1 MIRRKK
7 DLKRI
12 FFAALFIITIFLSNA
27 QILSNLNRFQDDKI
41 NNTFK
46 EGVLDEFPLNSDLS
60 LDDTITGSGIDQ
72 DVRIYTNNKSENLND
87 NQEFFEIPTILS
99 KDMFLTYGDLNFTF
113 QDNFTTEYILEDND
127 ALYPLGDFIF
137 YDFNSNENYSNI
149 TYTPGAQYNG
159 GDWGDLVDVD
169 NSSFIDLS
177 NSTNGILNFTIAA
190 NFSNMDSNPY
200 NVEFNRTHILGLL
213 LSLVFDISED
223 ANLTIKIK
231 DIGTGWENVTNKHF
245 INSSLEEQEIRYR
258 FINENLNYID
268 LTNTTFI
275 QFVFERSDNTPYN
288 IELKKFDFQ
297 STYAFDLPITNTE
310 YVALEFDLKGL
321 KTTVNGF
328 YAWIRTLDLV
338 EAATTQLNITLYRAN
353 RTVERNDLYLRN
365 INLGPD
371 YDELKDTKLVIN
383 HTADKLFYF
392 ELNKA
397 NLNLSNYFIVIKSNN
412 SKEVY
417 SLVTLPFDEYG
428 DDLRTE
434 HQLKTTE
441 DDGGLWKN
449 AIKNIDSAYIS
460 RQLDASSFKLNVTR
474 GYKPSDF
481 IINNTQTLK
490 IQDLP
495 IVDVS
500 IDTYPYNESSHLEW
514 GKGRW
519 HHNFTTPIED
529 DPTFQIDLTWDKTNI
544 KKFTFNVSYS
554 VNAYWIENAVAT
566 YRATYDDDPEWVLTY
581 DFYKDDPLF
590 DNWNFLEFWFTYHNF
605 LNAHNLTNPDTEE
618 IFYKT
623 EGQSILSENPEKY
636 KVIVNKTFANLDGFY
651 KLDLTSYNFIYK
663 MHSYIKFND
672 ILWETNGFMYGDNI
686 TTSVDIQDH
695 NSKAP
700 INGDANVTL
709 FYPNGTLF
717 STILQDP
724 DGIVEGAS
732 LVYDFDNE
740 TILELT
746 NDLKVRGEYYL
757 GFFWF
762 NGSAIGCKKVITYI
776 DTYYAQLDGLN
787 YNPTLR
793 KNIVFG
799 SVDKVY
805 HDFTLMIASVNDT
818 TRPNFYPINYTNINT
833 QFSYEIEDEQ
843 LPILLSSIKQSEN
856 ILNPN
861 EIVNI
866 KASIE
871 NLHQFFNASVK
882 INIKLVSFA
891 NEEWIIAEN
900 TSSTIELKFSGHP
913 GDNKEFDVN
922 LKVPDLNAT
931 TNIWT
936 GVNAPIRL
944 GGAKTLITVFIEDVN
959 IGIYE
964 SAHLSLLSNKS
975 NNDYDGYILGLRI
988 NETTSETILN
998 EFNRDECIYLPNKTS
1013 ILVNIFDQNY
1023 VSSYNQ
1029 FTGEFSLKLNSQFTN
1044 ITVNPNTPIKGQS
1057 FNISAILATEF
1068 GEPLANKN
1076 VSCQYFDIDSWVNL
1090 SSDFT
1095 DLNGFTTFLI
1105 NTLTIDFEG
1114 DLLLRLAWDGDT
1126 INRVSKNIIVNVIH
1140 EINDIS
1146 VSIITND
1153 VLIYRNRATTLEIV
1167 LNNIGD
1173 SDLRVTNISIELN
1186 HDLSYSIVE
1195 IDYLLLSQLPS
1206 DESTSLT
1213 IEISVDNIN
1222 RLEISISITAQN
1234 ILTNETIIVPKEAS
1248 FKIYDPS
1255 IYDYF
1260 IEYLVFIIGAIFA
1273 LIWITTIIYALRTK
1287 KKLETPIEEV
1297 KKKPRKGRYVPV
1309 SELKKPKP
1317 VKKIPKKKEEPKE
1330 IEEKKKMDLD
1340 SLLEERGL
1348 ADKKKKPKK

>member
-1 MIRRKK
+1 V
-7 DLKRI
+7 
-12 FFAALFIITIFLSNA
+12 
-27 QILSNLNRFQDDKI
+27 QILSNFNRFQDDKI

-46 EGVLDEFPLNSDLS
+46 EGVLDEFPLNSDPS
-60 LDDTITGSGIDQ
+60 LDETITGPGVDQ
-72 DVRIYTNNKSENLND
+72 DVRIYTNNMSENLND
-87 NQEFFEIPTILS
+87 NQEYFEIPSILS
-99 KDMFLTYGDLNFTF
+99 KDVFLTYGDLNFTF
-113 QDNFTTEYILEDND
+113 QNNFTTEYILEDND
-127 ALYPLGDFIF
+127 ALYPLGDFIL

-149 TYTPGAQYNG
+149 TYTPGAQYSSG
-159 GDWGDLVDVD
+159 VWGDLVDVD
-169 NSSFIDLS
+169 NSSSIDLS

-190 NFSNMDSNPY
+190 NFSKMDSNPY

-213 LSLVFDISED
+213 LSLVFYISED

-231 DIGTGWENVTNKHF
+231 DIDTGWENVTNKHF
-245 INSSLEEQEIRYR
+245 INSSLGEQEIRYR

-268 LTNTTFI
+268 FTNTTLI
-275 QFVFERSDNTPYN
+275 QFVFERSDNTQFD

-297 STYAFDLPITNTE
+297 STYAFDLPITDTE

-328 YAWIRTLDLV
+328 YAWIRTLDLE
-338 EAATTQLNITLYRAN
+338 EAATTQLNISLYRSN
-353 RTVERNDLYLRN
+353 RTVERTDLYLRE

-371 YDELKDTKLVIN
+371 YDEMKDTKVVTN
-383 HTADKLFYF
+383 HNADKLFYF
-392 ELNKA
+392 ELNKSNTR

-441 DDGGLWKN
+441 NDGVLWKN
-449 AIKNIDSAYIS
+449 AIKEIDSVYIS

-474 GYKPSDF
+474 GYMPSDF
-481 IINNTQTLK
+481 IVNNTQTLK
-490 IQDLP
+490 IQDLS
-495 IVDVS
+495 IVDVW
-500 IDTYPYNESSHLEW
+500 IDSYPYNESSYLEW
-514 GKGRW
+514 GIGRW

-529 DPTFQIDLTWDKTNI
+529 DPTFRIDLTWDKTNI
-544 KKFTFNVSYS
+544 KGFKFNVSYS
-554 VNAYWIENAVAT
+554 VNAYWIENAAAT
-566 YRATYDDDPEWVLTY
+566 YSATYDNDPEWVLTY
-581 DFYKDDPLF
+581 DLDNDPLF
-590 DNWNFLEFWFTYHNF
+590 DDWFLLEFWFTYPNF
-605 LNAHNLTNPDTEE
+605 LNAHNLTNPDTDE
-618 IFYKT
+618 ILYKT
-623 EGQSILSENPEKY
+623 EGQSILSENPDKY
-636 KVIVNKTFANLDGFY
+636 KIVIPKNLANLNGTY
-651 KLDLTSYNFIYK
+651 SLNLTSFNFIHK
-663 MHSYIKFND
+663 MHSYINFND

-686 TTSVDIQDH
+686 SVGVDIQDH

-700 INGDANVTL
+700 ISGNASVTL
-709 FYPNGTLF
+709 FYPNGTKF
-717 STILQDP
+717 STLLP
-724 DGIVEGAS
+724 DDAGNIKES
-732 LVYDFDNE
+732 LLVYDFTNK

-762 NGSAIGCKKVITYI
+762 NKSAIGCKKIIIYI
-776 DTYYAQLDGLN
+776 DTYYAKLDGCN

-799 SVDKVY
+799 QVDKVY
-805 HDFTLMIASVNDT
+805 YDFTLMIASVNDT
-818 TRPNFYPINYTNINT
+818 TRPNFYPINNTNINM
-833 QFSYEIEDEQ
+833 QFSYEIEDVQ

-866 KASIE
+866 KASVE

-882 INIKLVSFA
+882 INVKLVSFA

-988 NETTSETILN
+988 NETTSETLLN

-1029 FTGEFSLKLNSQFTN
+1029 FTGEFSLKLNSQFTD
-1044 ITVNPNTPIKGQS
+1044 ITINPNTPIKGQT

-1076 VSCQYFDIDSWVNL
+1076 VSCQYYDIDSWVNL

-1114 DLLLRLAWDGDT
+1114 NLLLRLAWDGDT
-1126 INRVSKNIIVNVIH
+1126 INGVSKNIIVNVIH

-1146 VSIITND
+1146 VSIIAND

-1195 IDYLLLSQLPS
+1195 IDYLLLSQLPP

-1213 IEISVDNIN
+1213 IEISVENIN
-1222 RLEISISITAQN
+1222 RLEILISITAQN

-1260 IEYLVFIIGAIFA
+1260 IEYLVFIIGAAFA
-1273 LIWITTIIYALRTK
+1273 LIWITTIIYAWRTK

-1297 KKKPRKGRYVPV
+1297 KKKPRRGRYVPV

-1330 IEEKKKMDLD
+1330 IEEKEKIDLD

-1348 ADKKKKPKK
+1348 ADKKKKPKE